1 MFFSL
6 PCPTGIN
13 SSTRVS
19 SHRWS
24 FSDCS
29 FYQYAKIK
37 GFIPNNDGNVDVRSH
52 LNRKERSE
60 ETDFKKEDLL
70 KAGVIESLYI
80 LLSKFWD
87 HELACMASMCTV

>member
-1 MFFSL
+1 MYNGCYS
-6 PCPTGIN
+6 TSN
-13 SSTRVS
+13 SNSNSNSNYFLLISVL
-19 SHRWS
+19 
-24 FSDCS
+24 
-29 FYQYAKIK
+29 KIK

-60 ETDFKKEDLL
+60 ETHFKKEDLL

-87 HELACMASMCTV
+87 HELACMAGMCTV